1 MKPLPFAAVL
11 TALLASSVATF
22 AADATSPLT
31 ATVTFQGTPPVM
43 KKLHNEADPFCST
56 QTLMDQQVL
65 VKDGKLANVMVRVTK
80 GAAGPFTAPAAPV
93 VIEQQACTYQPRVQ
107 GAMAGQSI
115 TMRSQDLTTHN
126 IHVYVGEET
135 IFNRAQNKGE
145 FTKPA
150 ATFKQDNGPIVFQC
164 DIHPWMIGYII
175 VNSNPYFA
183 VTDATGVAKLDL
195 PPGTYTLEAW
205 HERFGTKTQTVTV
218 EAGKPASVSFQFS
231 NEDRAPG
238 K

>member
-1 MKPLPFAAVL
+1 MRPLSFAVTLA
-11 TALLASSVATF
+11 ALLASSLAAS
-22 AADATSPLT
+22 AADTSPVT
-31 ATVTFQGTPPVM
+31 ATVSFQGTPPVM
-43 KKLHNEADPFCST
+43 KKLHTEADPFCGSQILT
-56 QTLMDQQVL
+56 DQQVV
-65 VKDGKLANVMVRVTK
+65 VKDGKLANVMVRVIK
-80 GAAGPFTAPAAPV
+80 GAAGPFTAPATPV
-93 VIEQQACTYQPRVQ
+93 VIEQQGCTYQPRIQ
-107 GAMAGQSI
+107 GAVTGQSI
-115 TMRSQDLTTHN
+115 TVRSQDSTTHN
-126 IHVYVGEET
+126 IHVYVGEDT

-150 ATFKQDNGPIVFQC
+150 EAFKQQNGPIVFQC
-164 DIHPWMIGYII
+164 DIHPWMIGYIV
-175 VNSNPYFA
+175 VNPNPYFA
-183 VTDATGVAKLDL
+183 VTDAAGVAKLDL